1 MSTRIASWLAWS
13 LFALTVALGLGTVT
27 LMVALTRAASAPG
40 SPVPSE
46 VAAGL
51 RLSGLG
57 WLQTVFYLATACAFA
72 ALGAVLVARQSR
84 QPQPARALGW
94 LFCAF
99 GVVGGVRYFAEYYAA
114 YALFVA
120 PGVLPGGLAAA
131 WVQHW
136 IWLVVVMFLVALVP
150 LRFPTGRLVSARWR
164 PAWWLAVGATAAES
178 LLLAFAPIP
187 LGNVLDGAHV
197 LNPLGVAGLGAAPSA
212 LNFVAL
218 LALLASMLL
227 AAASL
232 LVRLRRARGVERQQI
247 KWFAYSAILLG
258 LLIVSQ
264 TVVQN
269 VLGVSSLALDLAW
282 TLSFFVAIIGL
293 PVATGLAILRYRLF
307 DIDVLIN
314 RTLVYGTL
322 SAVLAALYFGVVV
335 GMQTLVGAVNS
346 TAASSQVII
355 VASTLLIAALFN
367 PLRHAIQA
375 TIDRRFYRRKY
386 DAARTLAAFSATL
399 RSEVELAEVSA
410 HLLTVVNET
419 MQPAHVSL
427 WLRPPG
433 QQAEPSHELSRRVP
447 PLLSSSGV
455 FVKPAQPK
463 IPKDRVWL

>member
-1 MSTRIASWLAWS
+1 MSTRVARWLAWS
-13 LFALTVALGLGTVT
+13 LFALTVALGLGTVP
-27 LMVALTRAASAPG
+27 LAIALTRAAAPG
-40 SPVPSE
+40 SPVPPE
-46 VAAGL
+46 VVAAL

-57 WLQTVFYLATACAFA
+57 WLQAVFYLATACAFA

-84 QPQPARALGW
+84 QPQPAHALGW

-99 GVVGGVRYFAEYYAA
+99 GVVGGVCYFTEYYAV

-120 PGVLPGGLAAA
+120 PGVLPGGLAAG

-136 IWLVVVMFLVALVP
+136 VWLVVVMFLVALVP

-187 LGNVLDGAHV
+187 LGNVLDGADV
-197 LNPLGVAGLGAAPSA
+197 LNPLGIAGLAAA
-212 LNFVAL
+212 GTAFIVAVL
-218 LALLASMLL
+218 LLVVLLASMLL

-232 LVRLRRARGVERQQI
+232 VVRLRRARGVERQQL

-258 LLIVSQ
+258 LLEVAQTIVQ
-264 TVVQN
+264 D
-269 VLGVSSLALDLAW
+269 VLGISSLALDLAW
-282 TLSFFVAIIGL
+282 TLSFFVAVIGL

-322 SAVLAALYFGVVV
+322 SALLAALYFGVVV
-335 GMQTLVGAVNS
+335 GLQTLVGAVNS
-346 TAASSQVII
+346 AAASSQVII
-355 VASTLLIAALFN
+355 VASTLLIVALFN
-367 PLRHAIQA
+367 PLRHAIQV

-386 DAARTLAAFSATL
+386 DAAKTLHAFSATL

-419 MQPAHVSL
+419 MQPAHASL
-427 WLRPPG
+427 WLRRPPDR
-433 QQAEPSHELSRRVP
+433 E
-447 PLLSSSGV
+447 
-455 FVKPAQPK
+455 VK
-463 IPKDRVWL
+463 R